1 MVKGFKK
8 TSSITL
14 HLEVIDIFLIN
25 FLLNNSFIH
34 IVLAYMLLI
43 SIWNAQMDDIDI
55 KVDLEQKRVDDEII
69 NEHDSAN
76 NLEIFIQNNKIE
88 HLT

>member
-55 KVDLEQKRVDDEII
+55 KVDPEQKRVDDEII
-69 NEHDSAN
+69 NEHIYS
-76 NLEIFIQNNKIE
+76 K
-88 HLT
+88 